1 MPYFALF
8 YDLVDDYVARR
19 TPLRQEHLRLV
30 KEAHSR
36 GELLMAGA
44 LAEPADR
51 ALLVFQCSNRVI
63 PETFAQADP
72 YVANGLVHKWEVRLW
87 NNVLGNE

>member
-8 YDLVDDYVARR
+8 YELVDDFIARR

-51 ALLVFQCSNRVI
+51 ALLVFQCSDGAI
-63 PETFAQADP
+63 LETFAKADP
-72 YVANGLVHKWEVRLW
+72 YVLNGLVTKWEVRPW

>member
-1 MPYFALF
+1 MPYFTLS
-8 YDLVDDYVARR
+8 YELVDDFVARR
-19 TPLRQEHLRLV
+19 APLRQEHLRLV

-51 ALLVFQCSNRVI
+51 ALLVFQCSNRAI
-63 PETFAQADP
+63 PETFAKADP
-72 YVANGLVHKWEVRLW
+72 YVANGLVATWEVRPW
-87 NNVLGNE
+87 NNVLGSE

>member
-8 YDLVDDYVARR
+8 YELVNDFIARR
-19 TPLRQEHLRLV
+19 DPLRQEHLRLV

-51 ALLVFQCSNRVI
+51 ALLVFQCSNRAI
-63 PETFAQADP
+63 PETFAKADP
-72 YVANGLVHKWEVRLW
+72 YVANGLVAKWEVRPW